1 MYTYVDYDLGEI
13 IETDKATPGDSSQ
26 PAEAAFE
33 TRSVEWVTVEVE
45 LIEDIPKRGE
55 VMYEFRSSL
64 QGDGDIHGYVERVEY
79 IGNSIFKVFLDQ
91 GSITSTG
98 TEDFPS
104 QPKEEY

>member
-1 MYTYVDYDLGEI
+1 MYTYNEYDLGEI
-13 IETDKATPGDSSQ
+13 IEAGKASPGDSSQ

-33 TRSVEWVTVEVE
+33 TRKVEWVTVEVG
-45 LIEDIPKRGE
+45 LIEDIPKTNE
-55 VMYEFRSSL
+55 QYEFRSSL

-91 GSITSTG
+91 GSITRTG

-104 QPKEEY
+104 QSKEEY